1 MAAGAARIRVTFTV
15 DADGL
20 LSVAAKEM
28 NSGVESQIEVKP
40 SYGLSDEQ
48 ITSMLQDSFHTAEID
63 KQARALAESRLEV
76 DRMCLATHAALEKDA
91 HLLAEAELQSIQHLM
106 TLAIESKSL
115 DDAIA
120 IEKATEALAKGTE
133 AFAAL
138 RMNESIRQALSGKTI
153 ESL

>member
-91 HLLAEAELQSIQHLM
+91 HLLAEAELQSIQQLM
-106 TLAIESKSL
+106 ALAQASKSL

-120 IEKATEALAKGTE
+120 IEQATEALAKGTE

>member
-91 HLLAEAELQSIQHLM
+91 HLLAAPELEHIKQLM
-106 TLAIESKSL
+106 ALAQASKSL

-120 IEKATEALAKGTE
+120 IEQATEALAKGTE

>member
-20 LSVAAKEM
+20 LSVAAKEI

-76 DRMCLATHAALEKDA
+76 DRMCLATNAALEKDA
-91 HLLAEAELQSIQHLM
+91 YLLVEAELEHIKQLM

-120 IEKATEALAKGTE
+120 IENATEALAKGTE

>member
-1 MAAGAARIRVTFTV
+1 
-15 DADGL
+15 
-20 LSVAAKEM
+20 
-28 NSGVESQIEVKP
+28 
-40 SYGLSDEQ
+40 
-48 ITSMLQDSFHTAEID
+48 
-63 KQARALAESRLEV
+63 
-76 DRMCLATHAALEKDA
+76 
-91 HLLAEAELQSIQHLM
+91 
-106 TLAIESKSL
+106 L

>member
-1 MAAGAARIRVTFTV
+1 
-15 DADGL
+15 
-20 LSVAAKEM
+20 
-28 NSGVESQIEVKP
+28 
-40 SYGLSDEQ
+40 
-48 ITSMLQDSFHTAEID
+48 
-63 KQARALAESRLEV
+63 
-76 DRMCLATHAALEKDA
+76 MCLATHAALEKDA
-91 HLLAEAELQSIQHLM
+91 HLLAAPELEHIKQLM
-106 TLAIESKSL
+106 ALAIESKSL